1 MYQNF
6 RKTITDCRKTFSR
19 HNDDYTKSSGR
30 LQRTLIF
37 QRCNNCGH
45 IRWPLSIVC
54 PKCSSQKAEWIQSE
68 GKGRVYTYVVFHVPF
83 HPDFN
88 DKIPYIVAIIELKEG
103 PHFLSNIIG
112 CDHTQIQCD
121 MEVEIVWE
129 DVSYKISFQTS
140 GHSIYLDKLKVK

>member
-1 MYQNF
+1 MKNIPF
-6 RKTITDCRKTFSR
+6 PDTI
-19 HNDDYTKSSGR
+19 DDYTKAFWKSCKKH
-30 LQRTLIF
+30 TLIF
-37 QRCNNCGH
+37 QRCNDCGH
-45 IRWPLSIVC
+45 IRWPLSFVC
-54 PKCSSQKAEWIQSE
+54 PKCSSRKAEWVKSE

-103 PHFLSNIIG
+103 PHFLTNIIG

-129 DVSYKISFQTS
+129 DVSSDINLPKFRPLALS
-140 GHSIYLDKLKVK
+140 